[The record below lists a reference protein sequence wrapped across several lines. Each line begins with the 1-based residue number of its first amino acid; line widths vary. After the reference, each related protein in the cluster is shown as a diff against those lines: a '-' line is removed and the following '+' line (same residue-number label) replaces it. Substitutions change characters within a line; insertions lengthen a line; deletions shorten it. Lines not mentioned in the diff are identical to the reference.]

1 VGLIESSMSVEGNEE
16 VWSEEVKENF
26 LEKAN
31 QTVEQLTEMI
41 NEFLMFGQHYD
52 EANDDDDDS

>member
-1 VGLIESSMSVEGNEE
+1 MSVEGNEE